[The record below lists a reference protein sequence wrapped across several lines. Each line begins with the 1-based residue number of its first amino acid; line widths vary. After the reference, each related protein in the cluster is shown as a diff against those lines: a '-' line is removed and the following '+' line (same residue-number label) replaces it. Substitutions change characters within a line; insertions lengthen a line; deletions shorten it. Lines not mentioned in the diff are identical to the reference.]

1 MLANHAAIS
10 VIEEKGEGFEKRK
23 NNSWLLASPSTLAL
37 QYCIVRL
44 NIRFSYKSFAEYQ
57 EYTN

>member
-23 NNSWLLASPSTLAL
+23 NSSWLLVSPSTLAL
-37 QYCIVRL
+37 QV
-44 NIRFSYKSFAEYQ
+44 SS
-57 EYTN
+57 